1 MEKLNIDGKSKNR
14 LTKKGEETRSRIVS
28 AAAKLM
34 FEKGVAGTSVGD
46 VQKEAHVSP
55 SQLYHYFKEK
65 RELVKAVIIYQTEKV
80 LSNQESLVIQLD
92 SIEALKT
99 WRDAI
104 VQLQNERQC
113 RGGCPIGSL
122 ASELSDNEPDARSEL
137 ETGFMKWE
145 NFIRK
150 GLHAMQER
158 GELSTNA
165 NPDEL
170 ALALLTTLQG
180 GYVLTRVRKETLPLE
195 VGLDSMIA
203 HISSFII

>member
-1 MEKLNIDGKSKNR
+1 MEKLNELRKSKHR
-14 LTKKGEETRSRIVS
+14 LTKKGEETRSQIVS
-28 AAAKLM
+28 AAAELM
-34 FEKGVAGTSVGD
+34 FEKGVSGTSVGD
-46 VQKEAHVSP
+46 VQKKAQVSS

-80 LSNQESLVIQLD
+80 LSTQESLVIQLD

-122 ASELSDNEPDARSEL
+122 ASELSDIDTDARSEL
-137 ETGFMKWE
+137 EVGFMQWE

-150 GLHAMQER
+150 GLRTMQER

-180 GYVLTRVRKETLPLE
+180 GLLLTQVRKETLPLE
-195 VGLDSMIA
+195 VGLDSMLT

>member
-1 MEKLNIDGKSKNR
+1 MEKLNEARKSKHR

-34 FEKGVAGTSVGD
+34 FEKGVASTSVED
-46 VQKEAHVSP
+46 VQIEAQVSS
-55 SQLYHYFKEK
+55 SQIYHYFNEK

-80 LSNQESLVIQLD
+80 LSTQESLVIQLD
-92 SIEALKT
+92 SMEALKT

-122 ASELSDNEPDARSEL
+122 ASELSDIEPDARSDL
-137 ETGFMKWE
+137 EAGFMKWE

-150 GLHAMQER
+150 GLRAMQDR

-180 GYVLTRVRKETLPLE
+180 GLLLTQVRKETLPLE
-195 VGLDSMIA
+195 VGLDSMLA

>member
-1 MEKLNIDGKSKNR
+1 MEKLNEAKQSKHQ

-28 AAAKLM
+28 AAARLM
-34 FEKGVAGTSVGD
+34 FEKGVSGTSVGD
-46 VQKEAHVSP
+46 VQKEAQVSS

-65 RELVKAVIIYQTEKV
+65 RELVKAVIIYQTEQV
-80 LSNQESLVIQLD
+80 LSTQESLVIQLD

-104 VQLQNERQC
+104 VQLQKERQC

-122 ASELSDNEPDARSEL
+122 ASELSDIEPEARSEL
-137 ETGFMKWE
+137 EAAFMRWE

-150 GLHAMQER
+150 GLRTMQDR
-158 GELSTNA
+158 GELSSDA

-180 GYVLTRVRKETLPLE
+180 GLILTKVRKETSPLE
-195 VGLDSMIA
+195 VGLDSMLA
-203 HISSFII
+203 YISSFII

>member
-1 MEKLNIDGKSKNR
+1 MEKLNETKKSKHR

-28 AAAKLM
+28 ATAKLM
-34 FEKGVAGTSVGD
+34 FEKGVAGTSVED
-46 VQKEAHVSP
+46 VQKEAQVSS

-80 LSNQESLVIQLD
+80 LSTQESLVIQLD
-92 SIEALKT
+92 SMEALKT

-104 VQLQNERQC
+104 VQLKNEMQC

-122 ASELSDNEPDARSEL
+122 ASELSDIEPDARSEL
-137 ETGFMKWE
+137 EAGFMKWE

-150 GLHAMQER
+150 GLRAMQER

-180 GYVLTRVRKETLPLE
+180 GLLLTQVRKDTLPLE
-195 VGLDSMIA
+195 VGLDSMLA

>member
-1 MEKLNIDGKSKNR
+1 MEKLNELRIPKHR

-34 FEKGVAGTSVGD
+34 FEKGVSGTSVGD
-46 VQKEAHVSP
+46 VQKEAQVSS

-80 LSNQESLVIQLD
+80 LSTQESSVIQLD

-122 ASELSDNEPDARSEL
+122 ASELSDIEPDARSEL
-137 ETGFMKWE
+137 EVGFMQWE
-145 NFIRK
+145 NFIRI
-150 GLHAMQER
+150 GLRTMQER

-180 GYVLTRVRKETLPLE
+180 GLLLTQVRKETLPLE
-195 VGLDSMIA
+195 VGLDSMLA